1 MNMMVVSLISSASLI
16 GLEIYRQSLFIYHP
30 LLRLKDGERRAL
42 RTLLSVDLGAT
53 TSMAPV
59 ELEVTITKPT
69 ADTKCVR

>member
-1 MNMMVVSLISSASLI
+1 MMVVSLISSASLI
-16 GLEIYRQSLFIYHP
+16 GLEIYRGGLYLSITP
-30 LLRLKDGERRAL
+30 SCAVKDGERRAL

>member
-1 MNMMVVSLISSASLI
+1 MVVSLISSASLI
-16 GLEIYRQSLFIYHP
+16 GLEIYRSLYLSITP
-30 LLRLKDGERRAL
+30 SCAVKDGERRAL

>member
-1 MNMMVVSLISSASLI
+1 V
-16 GLEIYRQSLFIYHP
+16 
-30 LLRLKDGERRAL
+30 KDGERRAL